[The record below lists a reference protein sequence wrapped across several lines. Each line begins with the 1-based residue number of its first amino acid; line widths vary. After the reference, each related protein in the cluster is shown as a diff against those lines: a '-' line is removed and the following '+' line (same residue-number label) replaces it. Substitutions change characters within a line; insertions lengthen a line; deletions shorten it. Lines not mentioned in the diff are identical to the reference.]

1 MNKLDTTQ
9 LAKQSICQRSIDT
22 LKMLGVEM
30 IEQANSGH
38 PGIVL
43 GAAPLVYSLWEHFLS
58 FNPREPRWFNRDRFV
73 LSAGHGSALLYAL
86 LYMNGFDLTIDDLKA
101 FRQLDSKTPGHPEY
115 GHTPGVDATTGPL
128 SQGLGMAVGM
138 AMAEKHL
145 AAVYNRPTFPVIDHF
160 TYALVG
166 DGDLEEGLS
175 QEAINLAGHLA
186 LRKLIVL
193 YDSNDISLDGPLS
206 DSSSEN
212 AAQRFRAAG
221 WDYQLVNNGNDIESL
236 DTAIAHAQR
245 SDKPSLIEVKTII
258 GEGTPLAGTNKVH
271 GAPLGH
277 DNLVQLKKSLDWQLA
292 PFQVDE
298 DVYNHYDHF
307 INQKISAYHDW
318 QKLFHTY
325 QEQFPKLAVSLLD
338 NQLRLPSKSVVFKA
352 SEMIATRNASST
364 IMQALATTNPNF
376 WGGAA
381 DLTASNKTYLIG
393 CGDFTATHP
402 QGRNIHYGIREFGM
416 AAAANGITLHGG
428 SRTFVSTFLVFSD
441 YLKAAIRLAALMKV
455 PTTYVFSH
463 DSIAVGEDGPTH
475 EPVEQITG
483 LRAIPGINV
492 FRPAD
497 ANETLASW
505 QTIGQI
511 TDQPAVLVT
520 SRQKLPVMAETA
532 NSQEKVARGGYVIS
546 PAKVTAEGLLIAS
559 GSEVSLAIQA
569 QQALRQ
575 MNHDVAVVSMP
586 CLELFNRQPN
596 EYRQKVLPPTV
607 TKRVAIEMGTG
618 FIWNQYVGTGGK
630 IISVD
635 CFGQSGDGP
644 TIAAN
649 YGFTVDN
656 VVNTYL
662 SLNS

>member
-1 MNKLDTTQ
+1 MTKLDTNQ
-9 LAKQSICQRSIDT
+9 LADQSICQRSVNT
-22 LKMLGVEM
+22 LRMLGVEM

-43 GAAPLVYSLWEHFLS
+43 GAAPIVYSLWEHFLS
-58 FNPREPRWFNRDRFV
+58 FNPREPRWLNRDRFV

-86 LYMNGFDLTIDDLKA
+86 LYMNGFELTIDDLKA
-101 FRQLDSKTPGHPEY
+101 FRQLNSKTPGHPEY

-145 AAVYNRPTFPVIDHF
+145 AAEYNRPDFPIIDHF

-175 QEAINLAGHLA
+175 QEAINLAGHLV
-186 LRKLIVL
+186 LNKLIVL
-193 YDSNDISLDGPLS
+193 YDSNDVSLDGPLS

-221 WDYQLVNNGNDIESL
+221 WDYQLVNNGNDLEAL
-236 DTAIAHAQR
+236 ETAIAHAQR
-245 SDKPSLIEVKTII
+245 SDKPSIIEVKTII

-271 GAPLGH
+271 GAPLGPA
-277 DNLVQLKKSLDWQLA
+277 NMAALKKSLHWQLA
-292 PFQVDE
+292 PFQVEE

-307 INQKISAYHDW
+307 INQKIADYHAW
-318 QKLFHTY
+318 QKLFNHY
-325 QEQFPKLAVSLLD
+325 QEQFPELAASLQD
-338 NQLRLPSKSVVFKA
+338 NQLHLPAGAVKFTPG
-352 SEMIATRNASST
+352 EIIATRNASAT
-364 IMQALATTNPNF
+364 VMQALAAANPNF

-381 DLTASNKTYLIG
+381 DLTASNKTYLPG
-393 CGDFTATHP
+393 CGDFTATTP
-402 QGRNIHYGIREFGM
+402 EGRNIHYGIREFGM

-441 YLKAAIRLAALMKV
+441 YLKAAIRLSALMKV

-483 LRAIPGINV
+483 LRAIPGVNV

-497 ANETLASW
+497 ANETLAAW

-520 SRQKLPVMAETA
+520 SRQKLPVLKAAE
-532 NSQEKVARGGYVIS
+532 NSQKKVARGGYVIS
-546 PAKVTAEGLLIAS
+546 PAEEKAEGLLIAS
-559 GSEVSLAIQA
+559 GSEVSLALQA

-575 MNHDVAVVSMP
+575 MHHDVAVVSMP

-596 EYRQKVLPPTV
+596 EYRHQVLPPTV
-607 TKRVAIEMGTG
+607 TKRVALEMGTG

-635 CFGQSGDGP
+635 RFGQSGDGP
-644 TIAAN
+644 TIVAN
-649 YGFTVDN
+649 YGFTVEN

-662 SLNS
+662 SLHH